1 MQRII
6 LFFVR
11 FRNFLLFAF
20 LFAVSFALTINS
32 HSYHKSKMVSS
43 ANFLSGGIFGIKSS
57 ITDYFDLRT
66 QNELLTEENTR
77 LRTLL
82 SNSDLPTSEGA
93 IDSIEL
99 DSNYSFIPARVINNS
114 YSKTKNHLTLNRGSS
129 DSIKVDMG
137 VLSSQGVVGMVNSV
151 SKNYASVQSV
161 LNTNSQVVAKFKKSN
176 QFGTLKWNAK
186 EANIVQLIEI
196 PRIANIAIGDT
207 IVTDGKSTI
216 FPPNLLIGIVKD
228 FSRSEGDD
236 YYHIDVELFTDMT
249 RIKHVYLVSQ
259 RDAVEIKELEN
270 LVEDAEQ

>member
-32 HSYHKSKMVSS
+32 HSFHTSKVVSS

-77 LRTLL
+77 LRTILT
-82 SNSDLPTSEGA
+82 NSDVEFSEEA
-93 IDSIEL
+93 LDSTYL
-99 DSNYSFIPARVINNS
+99 DSNYKFIPARVINNS
-114 YSKTKNHLTLNRGSS
+114 YSKTKNNLTLNLGTA
-129 DSIKVDMG
+129 DSIEVDMG

-161 LNTNSQVVAKFKKSN
+161 LNTNSQIVAKFKKSN
-176 QFGTLKWNAK
+176 QFGTLKWDAK
-186 EANIVQLIEI
+186 EANVVQLIEI
-196 PRIANIAIGDT
+196 PRIATIEVGDT
-207 IVTDGKSTI
+207 IITDGRSTI
-216 FPPNLLIGIVKD
+216 FPPDILIGTVKNFD
-228 FSRSEGDD
+228 RKDGDD
-236 YYHIDVELFTDMT
+236 YYHIDVQLFTDMT
-249 RIKHVYLVSQ
+249 SIKHVYLVSH
-259 RDAVEIKELEN
+259 RDAIEIKELEN
-270 LVEDAEQ
+270 SVEDAEQ

>member
-32 HSYHKSKMVSS
+32 HSFHTSKVVSS

-77 LRTLL
+77 LRTILT
-82 SNSDLPTSEGA
+82 NSDVEFSEG
-93 IDSIEL
+93 ILDSIYL
-99 DSNYSFIPARVINNS
+99 DSNYKFIPARVINNS
-114 YSKTKNHLTLNRGSS
+114 YSKTKNNLTLNLGTS
-129 DSIKVDMG
+129 DSIEVDMG

-161 LNTNSQVVAKFKKSN
+161 LNTNSQIVAKFKKSN
-176 QFGTLKWNAK
+176 QFGTLKWDAK
-186 EANIVQLIEI
+186 EANVVQLIEI
-196 PRIANIAIGDT
+196 PRIATIEIGDT
-207 IVTDGKSTI
+207 IITDGRSTI
-216 FPPNLLIGIVKD
+216 FPPDILIGTVKNFD
-228 FSRSEGDD
+228 RKDGAD
-236 YYHIDVELFTDMT
+236 YYHIDVQLFTDMT
-249 RIKHVYLVSQ
+249 SIKHVYLVSH
-259 RDAVEIKELEN
+259 RDAIEIKELEN
-270 LVEDAEQ
+270 SVDDAEQ